1 MSRRIRVHIPSTREA
16 DPLSEYDRD
25 EKKLD
30 VFLSFHKHT
39 LTLADMKVF
48 LPFTI
53 NLDPFIKKVVK
64 GAAGGAGVAMVD
76 ARNESGVTGAGLRC
90 DSCSWRHCG
99 INEGSY

>member
-1 MSRRIRVHIPSTREA
+1 MYIPSNREA

-64 GAAGGAGVAMVD
+64 GGSRDDRQRCGTWATSQEFLVVLVD
-76 ARNESGVTGAGLRC
+76 GVTGDWSL
-90 DSCSWRHCG
+90 
-99 INEGSY
+99 